1 MRFGLGKVPFESGGA
16 RKALAFASG
25 ASWLLIV
32 AAPLVAEAAP
42 PNGNGKPPSGAHSSS
57 QFTLRREEA
66 GGPNAQTA
74 RQRMRAGDCAGAMPA
89 FDEAIRV
96 TIEPTLR
103 RDRGLCHEKLDEPYP
118 AIDDYRA
125 YLMARPDAPDA
136 DQIRDRLARL
146 EAQVGV
152 GGPSNEKHDDDDKS
166 LQAWGDTNISLNETS
181 SSDES
186 SSKKKK
192 KKKDEQAE
200 VLGPKAGEKERSYDY
215 YRKQEDAAESAST
228 AALREGEGFIL
239 GAYLMMPRYF
249 FNENGPSDLAYAV
262 GLSLRYSTGPTV
274 TLIGDVGYGGIGDVG
289 TNGAL
294 GGPMVFL
301 GAEARLPFTKFA
313 SDQIVLGGGLDYER
327 LVVSG
332 SKVGG
337 NLWGLRLRGGYR
349 HVFGPQF
356 ALEALVDG
364 GYGTF
369 VFDDGPD
376 GSSQGTGML
385 GGYFG
390 ALVGF

>member
-1 MRFGLGKVPFESGGA
+1 M
-16 RKALAFASG
+16 
-25 ASWLLIV
+25 

-42 PNGNGKPPSGAHSSS
+42 PNGNAKPPTGARSST

-66 GGPNAQTA
+66 GGPNARTA
-74 RQRMRAGDCAGAMPA
+74 RQRMRAGDCAGAIPA

-136 DQIRDRLARL
+136 DQIRDRLGRL
-146 EAQVGV
+146 EEQVGV
-152 GGPSNEKHDDDDKS
+152 GGRSKTKHEDEEPSS
-166 LQAWGDTNISLNETS
+166 VQASGEASFSMNGS
-181 SSDES
+181 SASPS
-186 SSKKKK
+186 ASAGSKKT
-192 KKKDEQAE
+192 EQSE
-200 VLGPKAGEKERSYDY
+200 VLGPRAGEQEKSYDY
-215 YRKQEDAAESAST
+215 YRKQEDAEESAANSS
-228 AALREGEGFIL
+228 LRYGDGFIL

-249 FNENGPSDLAYAV
+249 FNKNGASDLAYGV

-274 TLIGDVGYGGIGDVG
+274 TLIADVGYGGIGDVG
-289 TNGAL
+289 SDGAL
-294 GGPMVFL
+294 GGPTVFL
-301 GAEARLPFTKFA
+301 GAEARLPFTKYA
-313 SDQIVLGGGLDYER
+313 SDQIVLGGGGDFER
-327 LVVSG
+327 LVVSR

-356 ALEALVDG
+356 AIEAMVDG
-364 GYGTF
+364 GYGSF
-369 VFDDGPD
+369 VLQD
-376 GSSQGTGML
+376 GSQGMGSL

-390 ALVGF
+390 VLVGF

>member
-16 RKALAFASG
+16 RKALAC

-42 PNGNGKPPSGAHSSS
+42 PNGNGKPPTGARSSS

-66 GGPNAQTA
+66 GGPNAQLA
-74 RQRMRAGDCAGAMPA
+74 RQRMRAGDCAGAIAA

-136 DQIRDRLARL
+136 DQIRDRLGRL

-152 GGPSNEKHDDDDKS
+152 GGPSNEKHDEDDKS
-166 LQAWGDTNISLNETS
+166 LQAWGDTNISLNES
-181 SSDES
+181 SSGES
-186 SSKKKK
+186 TSSKKKK
-192 KKKDEQAE
+192 KKNEQAE
-200 VLGPKAGEKERSYDY
+200 VLGPKAGEQEHSYDY
-215 YRKQEDAAESAST
+215 YRKQEDAAEAAAS

-249 FNENGPSDLAYAV
+249 FNKNGASDLAYAV
-262 GLSLRYSTGPTV
+262 GLSLRYATGPTV
-274 TLIGDVGYGGIGDVG
+274 TLIADLGYGGIGDVG

-294 GGPMVFL
+294 GGPTVFL
-301 GAEARLPFTKFA
+301 GAEARLPFTKYA

-332 SKVGG
+332 SKLGS
-337 NLWGLRLRGGYR
+337 NLWGIRLRGGYR

-364 GYGTF
+364 GYGTL
-369 VFDDGPD
+369 VIDDGPE
-376 GSSQGTGML
+376 GSSQGMGML